1 MVLVLLIHDVVVTIP
16 LNKIADRSLKSKA
29 RYVFLLVP
37 RNIVFVSKVVQISP
51 SLPETLSRVLLRRW
65 AWGLS
70 VAVSVRLIPVYG
82 GAVSLPSSPAGK
94 P

>member
-16 LNKIADRSLKSKA
+16 LNKIADRSLKSEA

-37 RNIVFVSKVVQISP
+37 RNMVFVSKVVQISP
-51 SLPETLSRVLLRRW
+51 SLPETLGSVLLRRW

-82 GAVSLPSSPAGK
+82 AAVSLPSSPAGK